1 MDAFPTKDPQ
11 EKLDYQFDFSPW
23 LGADTISGSPTVTVT
38 GATLSTPSP
47 SSAAGIVTFW
57 LTGGTAGTTAIV
69 TCTVNTAAGRTI
81 ERSASLYIDD
91 L

>member
-23 LGADTISGSPTVTVT
+23 LGADTISGSPVVVAPGATVT
-38 GATLSTPSP
+38 TPSP
-47 SSAAGIVTFW
+47 SAASGVVTFW
-57 LTGGTAGTTAIV
+57 LMGGTAGSTVIV
-69 TCTVNTAAGRTI
+69 TCTVTTAAGRTL